1 MTETGHVELGEG
13 ERQADY
19 SRVHPHTTLDSHRTL
34 WMGDLLPQ
42 WDAQFIS
49 NAFKE
54 LGHTPSTVKM
64 VTDRQTGANCAY
76 CFVEFSSSDEAR
88 DAMLR
93 ANGHRIPN
101 SVPRSRFNLSFA
113 NDPRVPS
120 IEFNL
125 FVNNIHPDL
134 DDAALYQVFGARY
147 RSCRGAKVYRNRDG
161 SSRCLGFIR
170 FGDQTEQQ
178 MALVEMNKTVVRGR
192 EIILKLAAAKQR
204 LPRHQIRE
212 GMQPQL
218 IADPSLASYNQMA
231 YQPIQQHQQHQQP
244 QVAYQYQQQQPA
256 YVQPPQLILP
266 YNPTAE
272 EANADLIA
280 NGDEWWEVLEES
292 RWSACIVDPAW
303 KEREL
308 CLRLNDNR
316 WWWGKLG

>member
-1 MTETGHVELGEG
+1 MTESHVEGE
-13 ERQADY
+13 EDSDSRHAEFP
-19 SRVHPHTTLDSHRTL
+19 RVHPHTTLDSHRTL

-76 CFVEFSSSDEAR
+76 CFVEFASSDEAR

-93 ANGHRIPN
+93 ANGHKIPN
-101 SVPRSRFNLSFA
+101 SEPRSRFNLSFA

-218 IADPSLASYNQMA
+218 IADPSLVSYGQVPYQQM
-231 YQPIQQHQQHQQP
+231 QQQP
-244 QVAYQYQQQQPA
+244 SPQMAYQYQQQQAA
-256 YVQPPQLILP
+256 YVPRSPELVYP

-272 EANADLIA
+272 EANAELIA

-308 CLRLNDNR
+308 CLRLNDNK
-316 WWWGKLG
+316 W

>member
-1 MTETGHVELGEG
+1 MIVSGAAEYDGDVDHIV
-13 ERQADY
+13 DY
-19 SRVHPHTTLDSHRTL
+19 PRSQMHTTLDSHRTL

-49 NAFKE
+49 TAFKE

-64 VTDRQTGANCAY
+64 VTDKQTGVTCAY
-76 CFVEFSSSDEAR
+76 CFVEFATSDEAR

-101 SVPRSRFNLSFA
+101 SEHRSRFNLSFA

-125 FVNNIHPDL
+125 FVNNIHPDI

-192 EIILKLAAAKQR
+192 EMLLKLAAAKQR
-204 LPRHQIRE
+204 LPRHQIRD

-218 IADPSLASYNQMA
+218 IADPSLVPYHMSY
-231 YQPIQQHQQHQQP
+231 QQP
-244 QVAYQYQQQQPA
+244 PQQSQMTYAFNQQPA
-256 YVQPPQLILP
+256 FLQTSELNFVQNP

-272 EANADLIA
+272 EANADLVE
-280 NGDEWWEVLEES
+280 NGDVWWQVLEES
-292 RWSACIVDPAW
+292 RWSACIVDPSW

-308 CLRLNDNR
+308 CLRLNDNK
-316 WWWGKLG
+316 W

>member
-1 MTETGHVELGEG
+1 MTETSNTEG
-13 ERQADY
+13 EEDHDSRHASDY
-19 SRVHPHTTLDSHRTL
+19 PRPHAHTTLDSHRTL

-54 LGHTPSTVKM
+54 LGHAPSTVKM

-76 CFVEFSSSDEAR
+76 CFVEFASSDEAR

-93 ANGHRIPN
+93 ANGHKIPH
-101 SVPRSRFNLSFA
+101 SEPRSRFNLSFA

-161 SSRCLGFIR
+161 TSRCLGFIR

-218 IADPSLASYNQMA
+218 PSELVY
-231 YQPIQQHQQHQQP
+231 
-244 QVAYQYQQQQPA
+244 
-256 YVQPPQLILP
+256 P

-280 NGDEWWEVLEES
+280 NGDAWWEVLEES

-308 CLRLNDNR
+308 CLRLNDNK
-316 WWWGKLG
+316 W